1 MLMQLIQ
8 SDPRFMDVFKE
19 LTGVDLMDM
28 QEQQMKNKDT
38 QEAQAKKRQADEAA
52 KKAEEERL
60 RKEAEEQALPDEERQ
75 VIQNKKDAEALK
87 AQGNDFYKKKEFQKA
102 LDFYQQASDK
112 VPSEIT
118 YYSNKTA
125 VYFEMKD
132 YEKCIATCDDAIKIA
147 KEGPYDYVKL
157 AKVMARKA
165 NALLQQGKFD
175 ESIEMYNSAMLENN
189 DHGIKMGL

>member
-1 MLMQLIQ
+1 LRANPRIAQYFNDPQFNNMWQACQKNPQMLMQLIQ

-75 VIQNKKDAEALK
+75 VI
-87 AQGNDFYKKKEFQKA
+87 
-102 LDFYQQASDK
+102 
-112 VPSEIT
+112 
-118 YYSNKTA
+118 
-125 VYFEMKD
+125 
-132 YEKCIATCDDAIKIA
+132 
-147 KEGPYDYVKL
+147 
-157 AKVMARKA
+157 
-165 NALLQQGKFD
+165 
-175 ESIEMYNSAMLENN
+175 
-189 DHGIKMGL
+189 